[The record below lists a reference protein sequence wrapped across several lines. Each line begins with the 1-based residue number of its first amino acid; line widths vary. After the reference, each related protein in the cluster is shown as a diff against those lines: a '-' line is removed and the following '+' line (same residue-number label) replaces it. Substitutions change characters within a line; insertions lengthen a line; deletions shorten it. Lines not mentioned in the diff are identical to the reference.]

1 MKKPKT
7 IVPFSFK
14 DKSHQDIVDLLNQE
28 HPVNI
33 KYNEDLVNRIYERYP
48 FISKADISFVV
59 KTIFQSFRDLL
70 VLGNILNFH
79 NLFFNT
85 KLYFFDYRKSGIRL
99 PRIKVK
105 ITTPPKL
112 RKINE

>member
-7 IVPFSFK
+7 IVPFYFK
-14 DKSHQDIVDLLNQE
+14 DKSHQDMVDLLDLE
-28 HPVNI
+28 YPINI
-33 KYNEDLVNRIYERYP
+33 KYNEGLVNRIHERYP
-48 FISKADISFVV
+48 LINKADISFIV

-85 KLYFFDYRKSGIRL
+85 KLFFFDYRKNDVRL

-112 RKINE
+112 RKFK